1 MRKFLVA
8 LLAASTGG
16 LTQAPPVQGPGTNS
30 RDLSDLFYSDTL
42 VQAKKPAT
50 APARKKQAV
59 PSKAAPDTREVAS
72 SSPPAGLIR
81 RIGLKY
87 RILLHDT
94 QCDIHEV
101 DPARIFYSGEQIR
114 LQIESNVDGYLYVLQ
129 KGSSGHDSVL
139 FPHPEVNGGDNQVER
154 GILYSVPA
162 ARWFTFND
170 VPGDEHLT
178 IVASRAPLESVPRST
193 PERSPEP
200 VSIIAV
206 NHELARTVQR
216 RDLVLFTEKA
226 PLVGSA
232 AAGTQ
237 STVVVNT
244 NAGRNDAV
252 YLDVVLKHR

>member
-1 MRKFLVA
+1 MRKFLLA
-8 LLAASTGG
+8 LLAASSGG
-16 LTQAPPVQGPGTNS
+16 LTQAPDTNS
-30 RDLSDLFYSDTL
+30 RDLSNLFYSDTL
-42 VQAKKPAT
+42 APARKPA
-50 APARKKQAV
+50 APARKKQA
-59 PSKAAPDTREVAS
+59 P
-72 SSPPAGLIR
+72 PPAPVPTPPPATAPAPVAGLTR

-139 FPHPEVNGGDNQVER
+139 FPHPDINAGDNRVER

-162 ARWFTFND
+162 AQWFSFND

-178 IVASRAPLESVPRST
+178 IVNSRTPLQSVPRRT
-193 PERSPEP
+193 PEREPDP

-206 NHELARTVQR
+206 NRELARTVQS
-216 RDLVLFTEKA
+216 RDLVLFTERS
-226 PLVGSA
+226 PTVG
-232 AAGTQ
+232 AAGSGVQ
-237 STVVVNT
+237 STVVVN
-244 NAGRNDAV
+244 NNPDRNDAV
-252 YLDVVLKHR
+252 YLDIVLKHR

>member
-1 MRKFLVA
+1 MRKFLLA

-16 LTQAPPVQGPGTNS
+16 LTQAPDTSS
-30 RDLSDLFYSDTL
+30 RDLSNLFYSDTL
-42 VQAKKPAT
+42 APARKPA
-50 APARKKQAV
+50 APARKKQA
-59 PSKAAPDTREVAS
+59 AAPPSVPATPPAT
-72 SSPPAGLIR
+72 SPATPPAPAAGLIR

-139 FPHPEVNGGDNQVER
+139 FPHPDINGGDNRVER

-162 ARWFTFND
+162 AQWFSFND

-178 IVASRAPLESVPRST
+178 VVNSRTPLESVPRRT
-193 PERSPEP
+193 PERESDS

-206 NHELARTVQR
+206 NRELARTVQS
-216 RDLVLFTEKA
+216 RDLVLFTERS
-226 PLVGSA
+226 PVVGA
-232 AAGTQ
+232 AASGVQ
-237 STVVVNT
+237 STVVVN
-244 NAGRNDAV
+244 NNPDRNDAV
-252 YLDVVLKHR
+252 YLDIVLKHR